1 MTDRHTRAAS
11 RLSRTQ
17 IDRSYWGT
25 EFRSSDG
32 AVPRDGSPRSQ
43 SHSFARVLSQC
54 TVLDHLDLSCNG
66 IGDVG
71 KGRLRASWCGPVSDL
86 VLFNYIMTVYNL
98 TTDSDEEEQDDFFGT
113 DQELEDG
120 VPQDS
125 PDKIKKQQE
134 DTD

>member
-66 IGDVG
+66 IGDVV
-71 KGRLRASWCGPVSDL
+71 KGRILTSWSGPVSGL
-86 VLFNYIMTVYNL
+86 LL
-98 TTDSDEEEQDDFFGT
+98 LEEDPFFGT
-113 DQELEDG
+113 DQELEEDEFFGSEQELEDG

-125 PDKIKKQQE
+125 LDKIKKQ
-134 DTD
+134 

>member
-1 MTDRHTRAAS
+1 M
-11 RLSRTQ
+11 L
-17 IDRSYWGT
+17 GK
-25 EFRSSDG
+25 
-32 AVPRDGSPRSQ
+32 
-43 SHSFARVLSQC
+43 C
-54 TVLDHLDLSCNG
+54 TTLTLLDFSCNG

-71 KGRLRASWCGPVSDL
+71 KGRLRVSWCGPVSDL
-86 VLFNYIMTVYNL
+86 VLFNYMYNL

-134 DTD
+134 DAD